1 MYKNIPLLMLICV
14 LFLTA
19 CGGAAPSTST
29 GCKVTTPPAGKF
41 DAFYGKFCSAGG
53 LPILASKAVPD
64 QALQQAYDIIMNM
77 SAKKPD
83 ALKALV
89 TGGVKFAVIGANE
102 NTTDLPEYNWLK
114 TDPNTNWDARSR
126 GLGATEYTPL
136 SSGAE
141 ENLLCYHDDRYYGEN
156 IAVHEFAHTFLKMGI
171 AKVDSTFVDKVKKAY
186 DNAIKQKLW
195 WNTYADDN
203 YDEYWAEGVQDYF
216 NVNTEYP
223 AGITGDSLTATA
235 TALASKNLNVHQ
247 LEGNG
252 IHNFVN
258 TREELKLYDPTL
270 YDLLTQVFPTTAW
283 TPKCPK
289 LLVTPT
295 FRPTQTLIPTATFT
309 PTLIPTLTPTQTP
322 TFTPAPAAGG
332 VSAPDT
338 ASGGSSGS
346 SGGGEGF
353 AIFSGVVQADHLSCR
368 YGPGASYLY
377 NYGLIKGNEVQVLG
391 RNDASTWVYIQFGDA
406 IKCWVN
412 AKFLEVAGDIN
423 SLESVYP
430 DKAPL
435 ILFSHPKF
443 PPPANVQAARS
454 GDRVVITW
462 VGYELALGDRESAE
476 SPIYLVET
484 WTCQAGQIV
493 FTASGVFEEVAV
505 ITDELGCAEPSH
517 GQVYIAHKDG
527 YIGPVQIPWPQ

>member
-1 MYKNIPLLMLICV
+1 MYRTLPSLVVIWV

-19 CGGAAPSTST
+19 CGGGTPVVQTNT
-29 GCKVTTPPAGKF
+29 GCKVTAPPAGKF
-41 DAFYGKFCSAGG
+41 DPFYGKYCSAGG

-64 QALQQAYDIIMNM
+64 QALQQAYAIIMNM
-77 SAKKPD
+77 TSKKPD

-89 TGGVKFAVIGANE
+89 DNGVKFAVIGANE
-102 NTTDLPEYNWLK
+102 NTTDMPEYRWLK
-114 TDPNTNWDARSR
+114 TDPNTNWDTRSR
-126 GLGATEYTPL
+126 GLGATESTPL
-136 SSGAE
+136 SSGGE
-141 ENLLCYHDDRYYGEN
+141 ENLLCYHDDRYAGEN
-156 IAVHEFAHTFLKMGI
+156 ITVHEFAHTFLNLGI
-171 AKVDSTFVDKVKKAY
+171 AKVDSKFVARIKTAY
-186 DNAIKQKLW
+186 GEAIKKRLW

-203 YDEYWAEGVQDYF
+203 YEEYWAEGVQSYF
-216 NVNTEYP
+216 NVNGEYP
-223 AGITGDSLTATA
+223 RGITGDALTATA
-235 TALASKNLNVHQ
+235 TALVAINHNVHEW
-247 LEGNG
+247 EGDT

-258 TREELKLYDPTL
+258 TREELKQYDPAL
-270 YDLLTQVFPTTAW
+270 YNLLTEVLPAADW
-283 TPKCPK
+283 TPKCPT

-295 FRPTQTLIPTATFT
+295 FRPTLTFVPTATST
-309 PTLIPTLTPTQTP
+309 PTRTPTSTL

-346 SGGGEGF
+346 VGGGEGF

-377 NYGLIKGNEVQVLG
+377 NYGLIKGNQVQVVG
-391 RNDASTWVYIQFGDA
+391 RNEAGTWVYIQFGDTL
-406 IKCWVN
+406 KCWVN

-430 DKAPL
+430 EKAPL

-493 FTASGVFEEVAV
+493 FTAAGVFEEVSV
-505 ITDELGCAEPSH
+505 ITDEAGCAEPSH

-527 YIGPVQIPWPQ
+527 YIGPIQIPWPQ